1 MIKGL
6 TLPEVPDPAA
16 VLRSLL
22 GVVAVAV
29 IAVNWG
35 PMGSATAVAGAAA
48 IAGATALQDSPRAR
62 IPLVAAVSALLGV
75 AVLLGA
81 LTSAYPV
88 VFVIVAG
95 LWCFG
100 AAIPWALGAH
110 AGLIG
115 AASAALLVITP
126 AVTPTVSSTLGTSA
140 LVVVGGLVQAGLIA
154 VFPPHRWRTQRRAL
168 SAAYRSLA
176 MDARLLSESRSDGA
190 APAGPAIDSEPLI
203 ALRDAFT
210 VDDGQATSRPAEYR
224 DWYGLPERI
233 AKSLIAVAA
242 RPAAAEV
249 LAAAADTLAAVA
261 ETGRSAR
268 GDADAAIRRLD
279 AAADELAGPESAVVQ
294 RLSTQLNEA
303 VAVRL
308 GDFVPSSPDAL
319 RLRRPELRTSA
330 RSALDRTRRHLDW
343 HSPVFRHAV
352 RLAAAVATGCAVER
366 YADVAHGY
374 WIPLTVLMVLRPET
388 AHTYT
393 RCVGRLAGSLVGIV
407 VAAGAL
413 ALIDPGAVVSAV
425 LAVAC
430 VGIAYVAS
438 GVGYLALSAALTAA
452 VVFLINID
460 RTGAAQTL
468 GALVFASLVGGA
480 MAVIAHVLLPDDA
493 LTRLGQRAGE
503 LLKTEVDYAATVIRA
518 CVHEVDNPADT
529 ISAAW
534 QRAFRARA
542 AFEAAAGVTRMD
554 TRELRHWLRSYRTAL
569 NAITAS
575 CTTLEANFLS
585 NTSAGWSREFVLAV
599 DEYVESLCGDLPTP
613 ASPWSVDTVELAAAD
628 QRLRDAVSE
637 RGSEDGAARLLVA
650 EIGTITVHLSVIAVS
665 PGPTAVR

>member
-22 GVVAVAV
+22 GIVAVTV

-35 PMGSATAVAGAAA
+35 PGGSATAVAGAAA

-88 VFVIVAG
+88 VFVIVAA

-100 AAIPWALGAH
+100 AAMPWALGAH

-126 AVTPTVSSTLGTSA
+126 PVPPTVSSTLGTSA

-154 VFPPHRWRTQRRAL
+154 VSPPRRWRAQRRAL

-176 MDARLLSESRSDGA
+176 ADARVLSEGA
-190 APAGPAIDSEPLI
+190 AFSGPPIDSEPLI

-210 VDDGQATSRPAEYR
+210 LEDGQATSRPAEYR

-233 AKSLIAVAA
+233 AKSLVAVAG
-242 RPAAAEV
+242 RPAATDV

-261 ETGRSAR
+261 ETRRSAR

-294 RLSTQLNEA
+294 RLSTQLHEA

-319 RLRRPELRTSA
+319 RLRRPELRTSV
-330 RSALDRTRRHLDW
+330 RSALDLTRRHLDR

-352 RLAAAVATGCAVER
+352 RLAVAVAVGCAIER
-366 YADVAHGY
+366 YAEVAQGY

-413 ALIDPGAVVSAV
+413 VLIDPGAVVSAV
-425 LAVAC
+425 LAIAC
-430 VGIAYVAS
+430 VGIAYAAS

-460 RTGAAQTL
+460 RTGDAATPS
-468 GALVFASLVGGA
+468 ALLFASLVGGA

-529 ISAAW
+529 MSAAW

-542 AFEAAAGVTRMD
+542 AFEAAAGATRMD

-569 NAITAS
+569 NAVTAS
-575 CTTLEANFLS
+575 CTTLEANFPG
-585 NTSAGWSREFVLAV
+585 NRSADWSREFVLAV
-599 DEYVESLCGDLPTP
+599 DEYVESLCGDPPTP

-637 RGSEDGAARLLVA
+637 RGSEDGGARLLVT